1 MRLCAARG
9 KIFAPRRAFERQK
22 FDIIT
27 HAIYNIN
34 VYCMQKDGILPIMFN
49 VESDIF
55 YVGVND
61 RSIDLFEGMY
71 KVPEG
76 VSYNS
81 YVISDEK
88 VAVLDTVDA
97 AYGDEWLQN
106 VKSVLGERRP
116 DYLVVH
122 HMEPD
127 HSANILRFIKEFP
140 EACIV
145 GNAKTFVMIKEY
157 FGFEVKNACKVED
170 GGKLS
175 LGRHSLRFI
184 MAPLVHWPEVMVSY
198 DECSKIVFSAD
209 GFGKFGALDADQPW
223 DDEARRYYIGIVGK
237 YGVQVQA
244 MLKKLSSLEVD
255 KICPLHGPV
264 LEGDL
269 SHYIG
274 LYDTWSSYRP
284 EKDAVMVAY
293 ASVYG
298 HTKAVA
304 EMLADILKKAG
315 KEVIVAD
322 LARADRS
329 QCVADA
335 FMCGKLVL
343 ASVTYNAEIFPC
355 MREFID
361 CLAERN
367 FRGKTVGFIE
377 NGTWAPI
384 SAKLMRERLSGCRD
398 INFLAPVVRVRASFA
413 EENVPELE
421 ALANEL
427 LK

>member
-1 MRLCAARG
+1 
-9 KIFAPRRAFERQK
+9 
-22 FDIIT
+22 
-27 HAIYNIN
+27 
-34 VYCMQKDGILPIMFN
+34 MFK
-49 VESDIF
+49 VENDIF
-55 YVGVND
+55 YAGVND
-61 RSIDLFEGMY
+61 HSIDLFEGMY
-71 KVPEG
+71 KVPDG

-81 YVISDEK
+81 YVIVDEK
-88 VAVLDTVDA
+88 IAVLDTADA
-97 AYGDEWLQN
+97 HFGKEWLYN
-106 VKSVLGERRP
+106 VREALGGRQP
-116 DYLVVH
+116 DYLVIH

-127 HSANILRFIKEFP
+127 HSANIQNFLKEYP
-140 EACIV
+140 NVQVV
-145 GNAKTFVMIKEY
+145 GNTKTFTMIKDY
-157 FGFEVKNACKVED
+157 FGFDVNNSYKVEE
-170 GGKLS
+170 GSILN
-175 LGRHSLRFI
+175 LGRHSLRFV

-198 DECSKIVFSAD
+198 DELSGIVFSAD
-209 GFGKFGALDADQPW
+209 AFGKFGALDVNQPW

-237 YGVQVQA
+237 YGVQVQNL
-244 MLKKLSSLEVD
+244 LKKLSALSIK

-269 SHYIG
+269 SHYIN

-304 EMLADILKKAG
+304 ETLADMLKKAG
-315 KEVIVAD
+315 KEVIIAD
-322 LARADRS
+322 LAREDRAK
-329 QCVADA
+329 CVADA
-335 FMCGKLVL
+335 FMCSKLVL

-355 MREFID
+355 MREFLD

-367 FRGKTVGFIE
+367 FRSRTVGLIE
-377 NGTWAPI
+377 NGTWAPV
-384 SAKLMRERLSGCRD
+384 SAKLMRDRLSSCKD
-398 INFLAPVVRVRASFA
+398 INFISQTVKVRAAFA

>member
-1 MRLCAARG
+1 
-9 KIFAPRRAFERQK
+9 
-22 FDIIT
+22 
-27 HAIYNIN
+27 
-34 VYCMQKDGILPIMFN
+34 MFK
-49 VESDIF
+49 VENDIF
-55 YVGVND
+55 YAGVND
-61 RSIDLFEGMY
+61 HSIDLFEGMY
-71 KVPEG
+71 KVPDG

-81 YVISDEK
+81 YVIVDEK
-88 VAVLDTVDA
+88 IAVLDTADA
-97 AYGDEWLQN
+97 HFGKEWLYN
-106 VKSVLGERRP
+106 VREALGGRQP
-116 DYLVVH
+116 DYLVIH

-127 HSANILRFIKEFP
+127 HSANIQNFLKEYP
-140 EACIV
+140 NVQVV
-145 GNAKTFVMIKEY
+145 GNTKTFTMIKEY
-157 FGFEVKNACKVED
+157 FGFDVNNSYKVEE
-170 GGKLS
+170 GSILN
-175 LGRHSLRFI
+175 LGRHSLRFV

-198 DECSKIVFSAD
+198 DELSGIVFSAD
-209 GFGKFGALDADQPW
+209 AFGKFGALDVNQPW

-237 YGVQVQA
+237 YGVQVQNL
-244 MLKKLSSLEVD
+244 LKKLSALNIK

-269 SHYIG
+269 SHYIN

-304 EMLADILKKAG
+304 ETLADMLKKAG
-315 KEVIVAD
+315 KEVIIAD
-322 LARADRS
+322 LAREDRAR
-329 QCVADA
+329 CVADA
-335 FMCGKLVL
+335 FMCSKLVL

-355 MREFID
+355 MREFLD

-367 FRGKTVGFIE
+367 FRSRTVGLIE
-377 NGTWAPI
+377 NGTWAPV
-384 SAKLMRERLSGCRD
+384 SAKLMRDRLSSCKD
-398 INFLAPVVRVRASFA
+398 INFISQTVKVRAAFA

>member
-1 MRLCAARG
+1 
-9 KIFAPRRAFERQK
+9 
-22 FDIIT
+22 
-27 HAIYNIN
+27 
-34 VYCMQKDGILPIMFN
+34 MFK
-49 VESDIF
+49 VENDIF
-55 YVGVND
+55 YAGVND
-61 RSIDLFEGMY
+61 HSIDLFEGMY
-71 KVPEG
+71 KVPDG

-81 YVISDEK
+81 YVIVDEK
-88 VAVLDTVDA
+88 IAVLDTADA
-97 AYGDEWLQN
+97 HFGKEWLYN
-106 VKSVLGERRP
+106 VREALGGRQP
-116 DYLVVH
+116 DYLVIH

-127 HSANILRFIKEFP
+127 HSANIQNFLKEYP
-140 EACIV
+140 NVQVV
-145 GNAKTFVMIKEY
+145 GNTKTFTMIKEY
-157 FGFEVKNACKVED
+157 FGFDVNNSYKVEE
-170 GGKLS
+170 GSILN
-175 LGRHSLRFI
+175 LGRHSLRFV

-198 DECSKIVFSAD
+198 DELSGIVFSAD
-209 GFGKFGALDADQPW
+209 AFGKFGALDVNRPW

-237 YGVQVQA
+237 YGVQVQNL
-244 MLKKLSSLEVD
+244 LKKLSALNIK

-269 SHYIG
+269 SHYIN

-304 EMLADILKKAG
+304 ETLADMLKKAG
-315 KEVIVAD
+315 KEVIIAD
-322 LARADRS
+322 LAREDRAK
-329 QCVADA
+329 CVADA

-355 MREFID
+355 MREFLD

-367 FRGKTVGFIE
+367 FRSRTVGLIE
-377 NGTWAPI
+377 NGTWAPV
-384 SAKLMRERLSGCRD
+384 SAKLMRDRLSSCKD
-398 INFLAPVVRVRASFA
+398 INFISQTVKVRAAFA

>member
-1 MRLCAARG
+1 
-9 KIFAPRRAFERQK
+9 
-22 FDIIT
+22 
-27 HAIYNIN
+27 
-34 VYCMQKDGILPIMFN
+34 MFK
-49 VESDIF
+49 VENDIF
-55 YVGVND
+55 YAGVND
-61 RSIDLFEGMY
+61 HSIDLFEGMY
-71 KVPEG
+71 KVPDG

-81 YVISDEK
+81 YVIVDEK
-88 VAVLDTVDA
+88 IAVLDTADA
-97 AYGDEWLQN
+97 HFGKEWLYN
-106 VKSVLGERRP
+106 VREALGGRQP
-116 DYLVVH
+116 DYLVIH

-127 HSANILRFIKEFP
+127 HSANIQNFLKEYP
-140 EACIV
+140 NVQVV
-145 GNAKTFVMIKEY
+145 GNTKTFTMIKEY
-157 FGFEVKNACKVED
+157 FGFDANNSYKVEE
-170 GGKLS
+170 GSILN
-175 LGRHSLRFI
+175 LGRHSLRFV

-198 DECSKIVFSAD
+198 DELSGIVFSAD
-209 GFGKFGALDADQPW
+209 AFGKFGALDVNQPW

-237 YGVQVQA
+237 YGVQVQNL
-244 MLKKLSSLEVD
+244 LKKLSALNIK

-269 SHYIG
+269 SHYIN

-304 EMLADILKKAG
+304 ETLADMLKKAG
-315 KEVIVAD
+315 KEVIIAD
-322 LARADRS
+322 LAREDRAK
-329 QCVADA
+329 CVADA
-335 FMCGKLVL
+335 FMCSKLVL

-355 MREFID
+355 MREFLD

-367 FRGKTVGFIE
+367 FRSRTVGLIE
-377 NGTWAPI
+377 NGTWAPV
-384 SAKLMRERLSGCRD
+384 SAKLMRDRLSSCKD
-398 INFLAPVVRVRASFA
+398 INFISQTVKVRAAFA

>member
-1 MRLCAARG
+1 
-9 KIFAPRRAFERQK
+9 
-22 FDIIT
+22 
-27 HAIYNIN
+27 
-34 VYCMQKDGILPIMFN
+34 MFK
-49 VESDIF
+49 VENDIF
-55 YVGVND
+55 YAGVND
-61 RSIDLFEGMY
+61 HSIDLFEGMY
-71 KVPEG
+71 KVPDG

-81 YVISDEK
+81 YVIVDEK
-88 VAVLDTVDA
+88 IAVLDTADA
-97 AYGDEWLQN
+97 HFGKEWLYN
-106 VKSVLGERRP
+106 VREALGGRQP
-116 DYLVVH
+116 DYLVIH

-127 HSANILRFIKEFP
+127 HSANIQNFLKEYP
-140 EACIV
+140 NVQVV
-145 GNAKTFVMIKEY
+145 GNTKTFTMIKEY
-157 FGFEVKNACKVED
+157 FGFDVNNSYKVEE
-170 GGKLS
+170 GSILN
-175 LGRHSLRFI
+175 LGRHSLRFV

-198 DECSKIVFSAD
+198 DELSGIVFSAD
-209 GFGKFGALDADQPW
+209 AFGKFGALDVNQPW

-237 YGVQVQA
+237 YGVQVQNL
-244 MLKKLSSLEVD
+244 LKKLSALNIK

-269 SHYIG
+269 SHYIN

-304 EMLADILKKAG
+304 ETLADMLKKAG
-315 KEVIVAD
+315 KEVIIAD
-322 LARADRS
+322 LAREDRAK
-329 QCVADA
+329 CVADA
-335 FMCGKLVL
+335 FLCSKLVL

-355 MREFID
+355 MREFLD

-367 FRGKTVGFIE
+367 FRSRTVGLIE
-377 NGTWAPI
+377 NGTWAPV
-384 SAKLMRERLSGCRD
+384 SAKLMRDRLSSCKD
-398 INFLAPVVRVRASFA
+398 INFISQTVKVRAAFA

>member
-1 MRLCAARG
+1 MF
-9 KIFAPRRAFERQK
+9 KVEN
-22 FDIIT
+22 DIYCIV
-27 HAIYNIN
+27 IN
-34 VYCMQKDGILPIMFN
+34 DH
-49 VESDIF
+49 
-55 YVGVND
+55 
-61 RSIDLFEGMY
+61 SIDLFEGMY
-71 KVPEG
+71 KVPDG
-76 VSYNS
+76 ISYNS
-81 YVISDEK
+81 YVILDEK
-88 VAVLDTVDA
+88 VAVLDTADA
-97 AYGDEWLQN
+97 HFGEQWLN
-106 VKSVLGERRP
+106 EVKEVLGGRQP
-116 DYLVVH
+116 DYLVIH

-127 HSANILRFIKEFP
+127 HSANIQNFLKVYP
-140 EACIV
+140 NVQVV

-157 FGFEVKNACKVED
+157 FGFDVNNTVKVDEGSVLKL
-170 GGKLS
+170 GK
-175 LGRHSLRFI
+175 HSLRFV

-198 DECSKIVFSAD
+198 DEHSKVVFSAD
-209 GFGKFGALDADQPW
+209 GFGKFGALDVDQPW

-237 YGVQVQA
+237 YGAQVQSL
-244 MLKKLSSLEVD
+244 LKKLSALDVK

-284 EKDAVMVAY
+284 EKDAIMVAY

-304 EMLADILKKAG
+304 EMLADMLKKAG

-322 LARADRS
+322 LARADRAK
-329 QCVADA
+329 CVADA
-335 FMCGKLVL
+335 FMCSKLVL

-367 FRGKTVGFIE
+367 FRSRTVAFIE

-384 SAKLMRERLSGCRD
+384 SAKLMRERLSGCKD
-398 INFLAPVVRVRASFA
+398 LNFIGQTVKVRASFS
-413 EENVPELE
+413 EENAPELE
-421 ALANEL
+421 TLVNEL
-427 LK
+427 VK

>member
-1 MRLCAARG
+1 ML
-9 KIFAPRRAFERQK
+9 
-22 FDIIT
+22 
-27 HAIYNIN
+27 NIA
-34 VYCMQKDGILPIMFN
+34 DG
-49 VESDIF
+49 IF

-61 RSIDLFEGMY
+61 HAIDLFEGMY
-71 KVPEG
+71 KVPNG

-81 YVISDEK
+81 YVIADEK

-97 AYGDEWLQN
+97 HYGDEWLKN
-106 VKSVLGERRP
+106 VKEALGSREP

-127 HSANILRFIKEFP
+127 HSANIQKFIKEYP
-140 EACIV
+140 NVRIV

-157 FGFEVKNACKVED
+157 FGFEVKNACKVEE
-170 GGKLS
+170 GSVIS
-175 LGRHSLRFI
+175 LGKHSLRFV

-198 DECSKIVFSAD
+198 DEYVKTVFSAD
-209 GFGKFGALDADQPW
+209 GFGKFGALDVDEPW

-244 MLKKLSSLEVD
+244 LLKKLAALDVQR
-255 KICPLHGPV
+255 ICPLHGPV
-264 LEGDL
+264 LEKDL

-284 EKDAVMVAY
+284 EKEAVMVAY

-322 LARADRS
+322 LARSDRS
-329 QCVADA
+329 ECVANA
-335 FMCGKLVL
+335 FMCSKLVL

-367 FRGKTVGFIE
+367 FRSRTVAFIE
-377 NGTWAPI
+377 NGTWAPV
-384 SAKLMRERLSGCRD
+384 SAKLMRERLSGCKD
-398 INFLAPVVRVRASFA
+398 INFLSQTVKIRAAFSA
-413 EENVPELE
+413 ENAPELE

>member
-1 MRLCAARG
+1 
-9 KIFAPRRAFERQK
+9 
-22 FDIIT
+22 
-27 HAIYNIN
+27 
-34 VYCMQKDGILPIMFN
+34 MFK
-49 VESDIF
+49 VENDIF
-55 YVGVND
+55 YAGVND
-61 RSIDLFEGMY
+61 HSIDLFEGMY
-71 KVPEG
+71 KVPDG

-81 YVISDEK
+81 YVIVDEK
-88 VAVLDTVDA
+88 IAVLDTADA
-97 AYGDEWLQN
+97 HFGKEWLYN
-106 VKSVLGERRP
+106 VREALGGRQP
-116 DYLVVH
+116 DYLVIH

-127 HSANILRFIKEFP
+127 HSANIQNFLKEYP
-140 EACIV
+140 NVQVV
-145 GNAKTFVMIKEY
+145 GNTKTFTMIKEY
-157 FGFEVKNACKVED
+157 FGFDVNNSYKVEE
-170 GGKLS
+170 GSILN
-175 LGRHSLRFI
+175 LGRHSLRFV

-198 DECSKIVFSAD
+198 DELSGIVFSAD
-209 GFGKFGALDADQPW
+209 AFGKFGALDVNQPW

-237 YGVQVQA
+237 YGVQVQNL
-244 MLKKLSSLEVD
+244 LKKLSALNIK

-269 SHYIG
+269 SHYIN

-304 EMLADILKKAG
+304 ETLADMLKKAG
-315 KEVIVAD
+315 KEVIIAD
-322 LARADRS
+322 LAREDRAK
-329 QCVADA
+329 CVADA
-335 FMCGKLVL
+335 FMCSKLVL

-355 MREFID
+355 MREFLG

-367 FRGKTVGFIE
+367 FRSRTVGLIE
-377 NGTWAPI
+377 NGTWAPV
-384 SAKLMRERLSGCRD
+384 SAKLMRDRLSSCKD
-398 INFLAPVVRVRASFA
+398 INFISQTVKVRAAFA

>member
-1 MRLCAARG
+1 
-9 KIFAPRRAFERQK
+9 
-22 FDIIT
+22 
-27 HAIYNIN
+27 
-34 VYCMQKDGILPIMFN
+34 MFK
-49 VESDIF
+49 VENDIF
-55 YVGVND
+55 YAGVND
-61 RSIDLFEGMY
+61 HSIDLFEGMY
-71 KVPEG
+71 KVPDG

-81 YVISDEK
+81 YVIVDEK
-88 VAVLDTVDA
+88 IAVLDTADA
-97 AYGDEWLQN
+97 HFGKEWLYN
-106 VKSVLGERRP
+106 VREALGGRQP
-116 DYLVVH
+116 DYLVIH

-127 HSANILRFIKEFP
+127 HSANIQNFLKEYP
-140 EACIV
+140 NVQVV
-145 GNAKTFVMIKEY
+145 GNTKTFTMIKEY
-157 FGFEVKNACKVED
+157 FGFDANNSYKVEE
-170 GGKLS
+170 GSILN
-175 LGRHSLRFI
+175 LGRHSLRFV

-198 DECSKIVFSAD
+198 DELSGIVFSAD
-209 GFGKFGALDADQPW
+209 AFGKFGALDVNQPW

-237 YGVQVQA
+237 YGVQVQNL
-244 MLKKLSSLEVD
+244 LKKLSALNIK

-269 SHYIG
+269 SHYIN

-304 EMLADILKKAG
+304 ETLADMLKKAG
-315 KEVIVAD
+315 KEVIIAD
-322 LARADRS
+322 LAREDRAK
-329 QCVADA
+329 CVADA

-355 MREFID
+355 MREFLD

-367 FRGKTVGFIE
+367 FRSRTVGLIE
-377 NGTWAPI
+377 NGTWAPV
-384 SAKLMRERLSGCRD
+384 SAKLMRDRLSSCKD
-398 INFLAPVVRVRASFA
+398 INFISQTVKVRAAFA

>member
-1 MRLCAARG
+1 MF
-9 KIFAPRRAFERQK
+9 KVENN
-22 FDIIT
+22 
-27 HAIYNIN
+27 IYCIGIN
-34 VYCMQKDGILPIMFN
+34 DH
-49 VESDIF
+49 
-55 YVGVND
+55 
-61 RSIDLFEGMY
+61 SIDLFEGMY
-71 KVPEG
+71 KVPDG
-76 VSYNS
+76 ISYNS
-81 YVISDEK
+81 YVILDEK
-88 VAVLDTVDA
+88 VAVLDTADA
-97 AYGDEWLQN
+97 HFGEQWLN
-106 VKSVLGERRP
+106 EVKEVLGGRQP
-116 DYLVVH
+116 DYLVIH

-127 HSANILRFIKEFP
+127 HSANIQNFLKVYP
-140 EACIV
+140 NVQVV

-157 FGFEVKNACKVED
+157 FGFDVNNTVKVDEGSVLKL
-170 GGKLS
+170 GK
-175 LGRHSLRFI
+175 HSLRFV

-198 DECSKIVFSAD
+198 DEHSKVVFSAD
-209 GFGKFGALDADQPW
+209 GFGKFGALDVDQPW

-237 YGVQVQA
+237 YGAQVQSL
-244 MLKKLSSLEVD
+244 LKKLSALDVK

-284 EKDAVMVAY
+284 EKDAIMVAY

-304 EMLADILKKAG
+304 EMLADMLKKAG

-322 LARADRS
+322 LARADRAK
-329 QCVADA
+329 CVADA
-335 FMCGKLVL
+335 FMCSKLVL

-367 FRGKTVGFIE
+367 FRSRTVAFIE

-384 SAKLMRERLSGCRD
+384 SAKLMRERLSGCKD
-398 INFLAPVVRVRASFA
+398 LNFIGQTVKVRASFS
-413 EENVPELE
+413 EENAPELE
-421 ALANEL
+421 TLVNEL
-427 LK
+427 VK

>member
-1 MRLCAARG
+1 
-9 KIFAPRRAFERQK
+9 
-22 FDIIT
+22 
-27 HAIYNIN
+27 
-34 VYCMQKDGILPIMFN
+34 MFK
-49 VESDIF
+49 VENDIF
-55 YVGVND
+55 YAGVND
-61 RSIDLFEGMY
+61 HSIDLFEGMY
-71 KVPEG
+71 KVPDG

-81 YVISDEK
+81 YVIVDEK
-88 VAVLDTVDA
+88 IAVLDTADA
-97 AYGDEWLQN
+97 HFGKEWLYN
-106 VKSVLGERRP
+106 VREALGGRQP
-116 DYLVVH
+116 DYLVIH

-127 HSANILRFIKEFP
+127 HSANIQNFLKEYP
-140 EACIV
+140 NVQVV
-145 GNAKTFVMIKEY
+145 GNTKTFTMIKEY
-157 FGFEVKNACKVED
+157 FGFDVNNSYKVEE
-170 GGKLS
+170 GSILN
-175 LGRHSLRFI
+175 LGRHSLRFV

-198 DECSKIVFSAD
+198 DEFSGIVFSAD
-209 GFGKFGALDADQPW
+209 AFGKFGALDVNQPW

-237 YGVQVQA
+237 YGVQVQNL
-244 MLKKLSSLEVD
+244 LKKLSALSIK

-269 SHYIG
+269 SHYIN

-304 EMLADILKKAG
+304 ETLADMLKKAG
-315 KEVIVAD
+315 KEVIIAD
-322 LARADRS
+322 LAREDRAK
-329 QCVADA
+329 CVADA
-335 FMCGKLVL
+335 FMCSKLVL

-355 MREFID
+355 MREFLD

-367 FRGKTVGFIE
+367 FRSRTVGLIE
-377 NGTWAPI
+377 NGTWAPV
-384 SAKLMRERLSGCRD
+384 SAKLMRDRLSSCKD
-398 INFLAPVVRVRASFA
+398 INFISQTVKVRAAFA

>member
-1 MRLCAARG
+1 MF
-9 KIFAPRRAFERQK
+9 KVEN
-22 FDIIT
+22 DIYCIG
-27 HAIYNIN
+27 IN
-34 VYCMQKDGILPIMFN
+34 DH
-49 VESDIF
+49 
-55 YVGVND
+55 
-61 RSIDLFEGMY
+61 SIDLFEGMY
-71 KVPEG
+71 KVPDG
-76 VSYNS
+76 ISYNS
-81 YVISDEK
+81 YVILDEK
-88 VAVLDTVDA
+88 VAVLDTADA
-97 AYGDEWLQN
+97 HFGEQWLN
-106 VKSVLGERRP
+106 EVKEVLGGRQP
-116 DYLVVH
+116 DYLVIH

-127 HSANILRFIKEFP
+127 HSANIQNFLKVYP
-140 EACIV
+140 NVQVV

-157 FGFEVKNACKVED
+157 FGFDVNNTVKVDEGSVLKL
-170 GGKLS
+170 GK
-175 LGRHSLRFI
+175 HSLRFV

-198 DECSKIVFSAD
+198 DEHSKVVFSAD
-209 GFGKFGALDADQPW
+209 GFGKFGALDVDQPW

-237 YGVQVQA
+237 YGAQVQSL
-244 MLKKLSSLEVD
+244 LKKLSALDVK

-284 EKDAVMVAY
+284 EKDAIMVAY

-304 EMLADILKKAG
+304 EMLADMLKKAG

-322 LARADRS
+322 LARADRAK
-329 QCVADA
+329 CVADA
-335 FMCGKLVL
+335 FMCSKLVL

-367 FRGKTVGFIE
+367 FRSRTVAFIE

-384 SAKLMRERLSGCRD
+384 SAKLMRERLSGCKD
-398 INFLAPVVRVRASFA
+398 LNFIGQTVKVRAAFS
-413 EENVPELE
+413 EENAPELE
-421 ALANEL
+421 TLVNEL
-427 LK
+427 VK